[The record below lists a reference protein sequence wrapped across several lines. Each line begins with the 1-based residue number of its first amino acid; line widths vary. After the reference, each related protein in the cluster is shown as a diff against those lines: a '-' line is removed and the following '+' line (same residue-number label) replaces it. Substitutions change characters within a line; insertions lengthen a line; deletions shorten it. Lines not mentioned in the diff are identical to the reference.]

1 MDDSMQ
7 VGSYTLQGVRTFI
20 LTLVALI
27 GYIIMCYSNVDANSI
42 AGMKELAMIG
52 FTFFFV
58 KTINNNI

>member
-7 VGSYTLQGVRTFI
+7 IGSYTLQGVRTFI

-27 GYIIMCYSNVDANSI
+27 GYIVMCYSNVDQTAIS
-42 AGMKELAMIG
+42 GMKELSMIG

-58 KTINNNI
+58 KTINT